1 MRYGPNSSS
10 EKLTTLVADIV
21 CQSLQIEETPIPRKI
36 ARLYLVSD
44 ILHNSVSAPRD
55 GPVTCANLNRH
66 RQWQTFGDIARCLR
80 VDCLRPLPTLPL
92 SIRDS
97 WNWWGLLPRMS
108 SKSRSTQFSQ
118 FGKDGALASL
128 VWGPRTDNSHRMVF
142 TADFHK
148 ILRDLLHGQAT
159 LESLA
164 AAAAPEPEPQQ
175 DNESRPKSAGFKSS
189 FKRITSV
196 PSPHVT
202 VTINS
207 TLFSEP
213 KPPQDI
219 VSSDAIVDLDGEEM
233 ESDGSG
239 GLHTG
244 DVDGEDVDGEDFD
257 GDTINAEDD
266 LDGEAIDP

>member
-44 ILHNSVSAPRD
+44 ILPQLCECLRD

-118 FGKDGALASL
+118 FGKDGALASN
-128 VWGPRTDNSHRMVF
+128 WGPRTDNSHRMVF

-159 LESLA
+159 LESLLL
-164 AAAAPEPEPQQ
+164 PQ
-175 DNESRPKSAGFKSS
+175 P
-189 FKRITSV
+189 
-196 PSPHVT
+196 PSPSRNRT
-202 VTINS
+202 TRADPNP
-207 TLFSEP
+207 L
-213 KPPQDI
+213 
-219 VSSDAIVDLDGEEM
+219 VSSRRSNALRLFLPTCHRHHQLKALLRAQAPTRYCFQRRHCRLRRGRDGERRKC
-233 ESDGSG
+233 
-239 GLHTG
+239 GLTQG
-244 DVDGEDVDGEDFD
+244 TLMGRTLMGR
-257 GDTINAEDD
+257 TSTAT
-266 LDGEAIDP
+266 P